1 MKTITKKLA
10 VFGLIGTLGFSLP
23 GCGSTTSE
31 YSDDDNV
38 AVETDSTDDEKASET
53 KYFDVGEHLYFER
66 YYLGRTIYA
75 ENITGGSVSIPEGYS
90 VYDIE
95 NFNEVFYFVVLHTL
109 QTVVLPASLAS
120 CSVPLI
126 IVLERFK

>member
-38 AVETDSTDDEKASET
+38 AVETDSTDDERLLKLNT
-53 KYFDVGEHLYFER
+53 LM
-66 YYLGRTIYA
+66 L
-75 ENITGGSVSIPEGYS
+75 ENICILN
-90 VYDIE
+90 DI
-95 NFNEVFYFVVLHTL
+95 
-109 QTVVLPASLAS
+109 
-120 CSVPLI
+120 I
-126 IVLERFK
+126 

>member
-95 NFNEVFYFVVLHTL
+95 NFNEESGRGS
-109 QTVVLPASLAS
+109 QTGGYDV
-120 CSVPLI
+120 
-126 IVLERFK
+126 